1 MVPRLTELVDF
12 ARKSRIPMVWTQ
24 SDHSPPYGGI
34 MLKKFSVIANQRI
47 LWPGDVSFNFYAN
60 MPQPH
65 ESELEHI
72 IVKHKY
78 DAFFETPLDAVL
90 RFHKVDTVII
100 SGTATNACCES
111 TARSAFMRDYNV
123 IFLSDLTATFDAA
136 MHEATLRNV
145 ALLFGRVMT
154 TAALPPDVS
163 RAIEELEE
171 AFPACVFVYADDA
184 GAVVEL
190 RSGHLLADA
199 PDGADVA
206 VRSFIRCGHDVTDG
220 TIAAIAAEDDIAA
233 ASGISRPTGQRAR
246 DRIADDGRGV
256 RPLGPPGGRPVK
268 SAR

>member
-12 ARKSRIPMVWTQ
+12 ARKSRIPMIWTQ

-123 IFLSDLTATFDAA
+123 IFLSDLT
-136 MHEATLRNV
+136 
-145 ALLFGRVMT
+145 GRRSGRCLCSRSGARSSSMRAPSGESRRSCWAHCRT
-154 TAALPPDVS
+154 RPCMRRPCEMSHYFLDVS
-163 RAIEELEE
+163 
-171 AFPACVFVYADDA
+171 
-184 GAVVEL
+184 
-190 RSGHLLADA
+190 
-199 PDGADVA
+199 
-206 VRSFIRCGHDVTDG
+206 
-220 TIAAIAAEDDIAA
+220 
-233 ASGISRPTGQRAR
+233 
-246 DRIADDGRGV
+246 
-256 RPLGPPGGRPVK
+256 
-268 SAR
+268 

>member
-1 MVPRLTELVDF
+1 MIEPKTCAILIIDMQNAFVAPGAVFETPGARDMVPRLTELVDF
-12 ARKSRIPMVWTQ
+12 ARK
-24 SDHSPPYGGI
+24 
-34 MLKKFSVIANQRI
+34 KFLVIANQRI

-154 TAALPPDVS
+154 TA
-163 RAIEELEE
+163 ELLNELSGSE
-171 AFPACVFVYADDA
+171 A
-184 GAVVEL
+184 
-190 RSGHLLADA
+190 
-199 PDGADVA
+199 
-206 VRSFIRCGHDVTDG
+206 
-220 TIAAIAAEDDIAA
+220 
-233 ASGISRPTGQRAR
+233 
-246 DRIADDGRGV
+246 
-256 RPLGPPGGRPVK
+256 K
-268 SAR
+268 SQTA

>member
-1 MVPRLTELVDF
+1 MIEPKSCAILIIDMQNAFVAPGAVFETPGARDMVPRLTELVDF
-12 ARKSRIPMVWTQ
+12 ARKSRIPMIWTQ

-78 DAFFETPLDAVL
+78 DAFFETPLDAEL

-154 TAALPPDVS
+154 TA
-163 RAIEELEE
+163 ELLNELSGSE
-171 AFPACVFVYADDA
+171 A
-184 GAVVEL
+184 
-190 RSGHLLADA
+190 
-199 PDGADVA
+199 
-206 VRSFIRCGHDVTDG
+206 
-220 TIAAIAAEDDIAA
+220 
-233 ASGISRPTGQRAR
+233 
-246 DRIADDGRGV
+246 
-256 RPLGPPGGRPVK
+256 K
-268 SAR
+268 SQTA